1 MAVIETIKI
10 QGDGSNL
17 EAAIEKLNAAT
28 EKLAKSIA
36 AIQSQYKDGFN
47 SITTG
52 ANEAASEINNNLN
65 GSIENLSGTIGDV
78 RAESKKSFD
87 AISSGAEKVADAVAS
102 AEEGGLNS
110 IGRAADSAYKK
121 VQKAIQSALKLK
133 QAKPAAGPEPVKAK
147 IETEEAKSEVEELS
161 DALKKLTTI
170 LSGTQAQSKK
180 GFDAMA
186 KGVKGVEKQASKTTG
201 SISKLANTIKSLT
214 VVAVVGDVIMEVF
227 TSNQKVVD
235 LFNTTINVIKVLFSD
250 LAEVV
255 FPMVEKALDAL
266 FTDPIQAIKDFAK
279 IIKDYVLNYFQQIG
293 NAVGALGKAA
303 LAFFTGDFKEAAKQA
318 KEAFS
323 EVVDGVVGVEE
334 GGLERVKKIAERV
347 TKKVQEAIK
356 EGKKLTALEKEAA
369 LADVK
374 RQKIQLEQQRLA
386 EIQRQQRDDEFASIE
401 DRIKANEALGKIL
414 ENQYTLEAAQIEK
427 KIAFAQAQYN
437 INATTEN
444 AVALAQANLELTDLQ
459 ERLEGQRS
467 EQKMNYISLLRE
479 EKDIERTNTEAYIA
493 RLEAQL
499 NLDAELLNSERD
511 RLMVQLQN
519 IDILKTARLAA
530 IEDEL
535 AATTEGTARYNEL
548 INQRAEIEQNSAAET
563 AKIKKDLN
571 QKDIEDRK
579 MVNDAY
585 MNLAQQSFS
594 ALTTISEL
602 FAGGNEARQRKAFQ
616 INKALQIA
624 DATMA
629 TYTAVIGALGAK
641 GADGLL
647 PFPVRVANAAA
658 AGIIGAAN
666 VAKIAATKFDAS
678 EAPTPD
684 TSAPDT
690 GGASITPQFN
700 VVGRGGVNQLAASIN
715 GRNNQPIQAY
725 VVAGEVTSAQQ
736 LARRRARTAT
746 FG

>member
-1 MAVIETIKI
+1 MAVVETVKIE
-10 QGDGSNL
+10 GDASGL
-17 EAAIEKLNAAT
+17 ETTLEKLNAT
-28 EKLAKSIA
+28 VDKLADSIGKV
-36 AIQSQYKDGFN
+36 Q
-47 SITTG
+47 
-52 ANEAASEINNNLN
+52 
-65 GSIENLSGTIGDV
+65 
-78 RAESKKSFD
+78 AESK
-87 AISSGAEKVADAVAS
+87 
-102 AEEGGLNS
+102 
-110 IGRAADSAYKK
+110 
-121 VQKAIQSALKLK
+121 Q
-133 QAKPAAGPEPVKAK
+133 
-147 IETEEAKSEVEELS
+147 
-161 DALKKLTTI
+161 
-170 LSGTQAQSKK
+170 
-180 GFDAMA
+180 GFDSMA
-186 KGVKGVEKQASKTTG
+186 KGVKNVEKQAGKTG
-201 SISKLANTIKSLT
+201 GAISKLANTIKSLT
-214 VVAVVGDVIMEVF
+214 VVTVVGDAIMEVF

-235 LFNTTINVIKVLFSD
+235 LFNTTMNVIKVLFSD

-266 FTDPIQAIKDFAK
+266 FTDPVQAIKDFGK
-279 IIKDYVLNYFQQIG
+279 IVTDYALNLFKQLG
-293 NAVGALGKAA
+293 NSIGALGKAT
-303 LAFFTGDFKEAAKQA
+303 LAFFKGDFAEASKQA

-347 TKKVQEAIK
+347 TKKVQDAIK
-356 EGKKLTALEKEAA
+356 EGQKLTELEKEAA

-401 DRIKANEALGKIL
+401 DRIKANENLGKIL

-437 INATTEN
+437 INKTTEN

-479 EKDIERTNTEAYIA
+479 EKDIERSNTDAYIA

-499 NLDAELLNSERD
+499 NLDAELLDSERQ

-519 IDILKTARLAA
+519 IEVLKTARLAA
-530 IEDEL
+530 IDDEL
-535 AATTEGTARYNEL
+535 ANTKAGTARYAEL

-666 VAKIAATKFDAS
+666 VAKIAATKFDSA

-690 GGASITPQFN
+690 GGVSTTPQFN

>member
-1 MAVIETIKI
+1 MAVVETVKI
-10 QGDGSNL
+10 QGDASGL
-17 EAAIEKLNAAT
+17 EATLEKLNAT
-28 EKLAKSIA
+28 VDKLADSIG
-36 AIQSQYKDGFN
+36 QVQ
-47 SITTG
+47 T
-52 ANEAASEINNNLN
+52 
-65 GSIENLSGTIGDV
+65 
-78 RAESKKSFD
+78 ESK
-87 AISSGAEKVADAVAS
+87 
-102 AEEGGLNS
+102 
-110 IGRAADSAYKK
+110 
-121 VQKAIQSALKLK
+121 Q
-133 QAKPAAGPEPVKAK
+133 
-147 IETEEAKSEVEELS
+147 
-161 DALKKLTTI
+161 
-170 LSGTQAQSKK
+170 
-180 GFDAMA
+180 GFDSMA
-186 KGVKGVEKQASKTTG
+186 KGVKNVEKQAGKTG
-201 SISKLANTIKSLT
+201 GAISKLASTIKSLT
-214 VVAVVGDVIMEVF
+214 IVSVVGDAIMEVF

-235 LFNTTINVIKVLFSD
+235 LFNTTMNVIKVLFSD

-266 FTDPIQAIKDFAK
+266 FTDPVQAIKDFAT

-303 LAFFTGDFKEAAKQA
+303 LAFFTGDFKAAAKQA

-334 GGLERVKKIAERV
+334 GGLEIVAKAAERV
-347 TKKVQEAIK
+347 TKRVKEAIK
-356 EGKKLTALEKEAA
+356 EGQKLTALEKAAA

-414 ENQYTLEAAQIEK
+414 ETQYTLEAAQIQK
-427 KIAFAQAQYN
+427 KIDFAQAQYN
-437 INATTEN
+437 INKTTEN

-467 EQKMNYISLLRE
+467 EQKMNYISVISE

-571 QKDIEDRK
+571 QKDIDDRK

-666 VAKIAATKFDAS
+666 VAKIAATKFDS
-678 EAPTPD
+678 GEAPTPD

>member
-1 MAVIETIKI
+1 MAVVETVKIE
-10 QGDGSNL
+10 GDASGL
-17 EAAIEKLNAAT
+17 ETTLEKLNAT
-28 EKLAKSIA
+28 VDKLADSIGKV
-36 AIQSQYKDGFN
+36 Q
-47 SITTG
+47 T
-52 ANEAASEINNNLN
+52 
-65 GSIENLSGTIGDV
+65 
-78 RAESKKSFD
+78 ESK
-87 AISSGAEKVADAVAS
+87 
-102 AEEGGLNS
+102 
-110 IGRAADSAYKK
+110 
-121 VQKAIQSALKLK
+121 Q
-133 QAKPAAGPEPVKAK
+133 
-147 IETEEAKSEVEELS
+147 
-161 DALKKLTTI
+161 
-170 LSGTQAQSKK
+170 
-180 GFDAMA
+180 GFDSMA
-186 KGVKGVEKQASKTTG
+186 KGVKNVEKQAGKTG
-201 SISKLANTIKSLT
+201 GAISKLASTIKSLT
-214 VVAVVGDVIMEVF
+214 VVSIVGDAIMEVF

-235 LFNTTINVIKVLFSD
+235 LFNTTMNVIKVLFSD

-279 IIKDYVLNYFQQIG
+279 IIKDYVINYFQQIG
-293 NAVGALGKAA
+293 NAIGALGKAT

-347 TKKVQEAIK
+347 TKKVQDAIK
-356 EGKKLTALEKEAA
+356 EGQKLTALEKEAA

-414 ENQYTLEAAQIEK
+414 ETQYTLEAAQIEK

-437 INATTEN
+437 INKTTEN

-629 TYTAVIGALGAK
+629 TYTAVIGALSAK

-666 VAKIAATKFDAS
+666 VAKIAATKFDSA

>member
-1 MAVIETIKI
+1 MAVVETVKI
-10 QGDGSNL
+10 QGDASGL
-17 EAAIEKLNAAT
+17 EGTLEKLNAT
-28 EKLAKSIA
+28 IEKLADSIGKV
-36 AIQSQYKDGFN
+36 Q
-47 SITTG
+47 T
-52 ANEAASEINNNLN
+52 
-65 GSIENLSGTIGDV
+65 
-78 RAESKKSFD
+78 ESK
-87 AISSGAEKVADAVAS
+87 
-102 AEEGGLNS
+102 
-110 IGRAADSAYKK
+110 
-121 VQKAIQSALKLK
+121 Q
-133 QAKPAAGPEPVKAK
+133 
-147 IETEEAKSEVEELS
+147 
-161 DALKKLTTI
+161 
-170 LSGTQAQSKK
+170 
-180 GFDAMA
+180 GFESMA
-186 KGVKGVEKQASKTTG
+186 KNVKNVEKQAGKTG
-201 SISKLANTIKSLT
+201 GAISKLASTIKSLT
-214 VVAVVGDVIMEVF
+214 VVSVVGDAIMEVF

-235 LFNTTINVIKVLFSD
+235 LFNTTMNVIKVLFSD

-266 FTDPIQAIKDFAK
+266 FTDPVQAIKDFAV
-279 IIKDYVLNYFQQIG
+279 IIKDYVLNYFEQIG

-334 GGLERVKKIAERV
+334 GGLERVQKIAERV
-347 TKKVQEAIK
+347 TKKVQQAIK
-356 EGKKLTALEKEAA
+356 EGQKLTELEKAAA

-401 DRIKANEALGKIL
+401 DRIKANENLGKIL
-414 ENQYTLEAAQIEK
+414 ENQYTLEAAQIQK
-427 KIAFAQAQYN
+427 KIDFAQAQYN
-437 INATTEN
+437 INKTTEN

-479 EKDIERTNTEAYIA
+479 EKDIERSNTEAYIA

-519 IDILKTARLAA
+519 IETLKTARMAA

-535 AATTEGTARYNEL
+535 ALTKEGTARYNEL
-548 INQRAEIEQNSAAET
+548 INQRAEVEQNAAIET

-579 MVNDAY
+579 TLRDAY
-585 MNLAQQSFS
+585 INLARVSFS
-594 ALTTISEL
+594 AVAEL
-602 FAGGNEARQRKAFQ
+602 AELYSGDNEARQKKAFQ
-616 INKALQIA
+616 INKAFQIA
-624 DATMA
+624 EATMS
-629 TYTAVIGALGAK
+629 TYNAVVGALKAQ

-666 VAKIAATKFDAS
+666 VAKIAATKFDSA

>member
-1 MAVIETIKI
+1 MAVVETVKI
-10 QGDGSNL
+10 QGDASGL
-17 EAAIEKLNAAT
+17 EATLEKLNAT
-28 EKLAKSIA
+28 VDKLADSIG
-36 AIQSQYKDGFN
+36 QVQ
-47 SITTG
+47 T
-52 ANEAASEINNNLN
+52 
-65 GSIENLSGTIGDV
+65 
-78 RAESKKSFD
+78 ESK
-87 AISSGAEKVADAVAS
+87 
-102 AEEGGLNS
+102 
-110 IGRAADSAYKK
+110 
-121 VQKAIQSALKLK
+121 Q
-133 QAKPAAGPEPVKAK
+133 
-147 IETEEAKSEVEELS
+147 
-161 DALKKLTTI
+161 
-170 LSGTQAQSKK
+170 
-180 GFDAMA
+180 GFDSMA
-186 KGVKGVEKQASKTTG
+186 KGVKNVEKQAGKTG
-201 SISKLANTIKSLT
+201 GAISKLASTIKSLT
-214 VVAVVGDVIMEVF
+214 IVSVVGDVIMEVF

-235 LFNTTINVIKVLFSD
+235 LFNTTMNVIKVLFSD

-266 FTDPIQAIKDFAK
+266 FTDPVQAIKDFAT

-303 LAFFTGDFKEAAKQA
+303 LAFFTGDFKAAAKQA

-334 GGLERVKKIAERV
+334 GGLEIVAKAAERV
-347 TKKVQEAIK
+347 TKRVKEAIK
-356 EGKKLTALEKEAA
+356 EGQKLTALEKAA
-369 LADVK
+369 AMADVK

-401 DRIKANEALGKIL
+401 DRIKANEELGKIL
-414 ENQYTLEAAQIEK
+414 ENQYTLEAEQIQK

-437 INATTEN
+437 INKTTEN
-444 AVALAQANLELTDLQ
+444 AVALAQANLELTDLG

-479 EKDIERTNTEAYIA
+479 ERDIERTNTEEYLS
-493 RLEAQL
+493 RLENQL

-519 IDILKTARLAA
+519 IEILKTARMAA

-535 AATTEGTARYNEL
+535 ALTKEGTARYNEL
-548 INQRAEIEQNSAAET
+548 INQRAAIEQESAIET